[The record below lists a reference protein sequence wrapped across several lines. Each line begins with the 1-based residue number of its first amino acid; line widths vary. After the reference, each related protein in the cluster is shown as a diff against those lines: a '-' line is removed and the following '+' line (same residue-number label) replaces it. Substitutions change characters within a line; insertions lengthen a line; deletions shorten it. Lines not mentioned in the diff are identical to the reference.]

1 MRNLIRK
8 FWKPLAVLLL
18 LPASASAAF
27 SWEPL
32 IQSTYFDGIK
42 TDMMTTVNGI
52 ILVALIIVG
61 LGMLLKV
68 FR

>member
-1 MRNLIRK
+1 MGNLIRK
-8 FWKPLAVLLL
+8 FWKPLAALLL
-18 LPASASAAF
+18 LPASALAAF
-27 SWEPL
+27 VWDPL

-42 TDMMTTVNGI
+42 ADMMTTVNGI

>member
-1 MRNLIRK
+1 MLTHAKKMFAAAAAALCI
-8 FWKPLAVLLL
+8 PG
-18 LPASASAAF
+18 SAFAAW

-42 TDMMTTVNGI
+42 TDMLTSVNGI
-52 ILVALIIVG
+52 VLVALIILG
-61 LGMLLKV
+61 LGLLLKV

>member
-1 MRNLIRK
+1 MKKMTGKI
-8 FWKPLAVLLL
+8 WKSLAALLL
-18 LPASASAAF
+18 LPASASATF
-27 SWEPL
+27 SWDPL